1 MHSTPAYLLHQQAYR
16 ENKRLVWLLTPQGR
30 LDGVV
35 YKRLYRPAL
44 VPLQCEY
51 QGRRSL
57 KQIRTLEAQALGVN
71 LVYKAQVCALY
82 ANELLFRLLPSE
94 LECHALFLAYVN
106 LLNALQEA
114 QHHVLLCAQ
123 ALRTFESE
131 LLRHLDQEVTLWQL
145 DGQLIQSHLWYT
157 QVEYDGQVAWRVL
170 PESQPTVDAYLGEW
184 IQAVVAGDW
193 SQPKYRHTAKSLF
206 RQRFARLLG
215 HRPLLTYQL
224 LSVFQQAS

>member
-1 MHSTPAYLLHQQAYR
+1 MHKTPAYLLHQQAYR

-30 LDGVV
+30 LEGLVH
-35 YKRLYRPAL
+35 KRLQAPAFA
-44 VPLQCEY
+44 PLHCEY
-51 QGRRSL
+51 QGRHSL
-57 KQIRTLEAQALGVN
+57 KQIRILEAQALGVN

-82 ANELLFRLLPSE
+82 ANELLFRLLPPE
-94 LECHALFLAYVN
+94 LESHALFLAYVN

-114 QHHVLLCAQ
+114 QDHVLRCAQ

-145 DGQLIQSHLWYT
+145 DGQPIHAHLWYT
-157 QVEYDGQVAWRVL
+157 QVEYHGQFAWRPLVE
-170 PESQPTVDAYLGEW
+170 PQAEAYLGEW
-184 IQAVVAGDW
+184 IQAVVAEDW
-193 SQPKYRHTAKSLF
+193 SQPNYRHTAKSLF

-215 HRPLLTYQL
+215 RRPLMTYQL